1 MAKPDENEKIVSNPA
16 LNGALSGLQAVLNP
30 IVSAHKNIGNIII
43 SFDKDTE
50 TFNVLDM
57 TVDITGAKLNNSV
70 TATFYD
76 ADLNELP
83 RPCEGMVVA
92 TMDYACLV
100 AFNLTLHPHGLDA
113 VLLVKLDYISEM
125 SFFLIKPGSYVTSED
140 LAPLT
145 TGLVNANKRIDDI
158 VGNIVNE
165 EQYVSFYYNPDTGTF
180 SLDEMVGDWD
190 NIAVYHKID
199 LDLYNEST
207 EERFYDGYSCIILFN
222 SPDSAVLAFAM
233 PENWA
238 ESTTVIAQ
246 YDKRKYK
253 WSFTQLKGGEF
264 ATKADVSQVS
274 GRIDD
279 MVGRSELYV
288 SFIYHA
294 PDEFVFYELDG
305 PWEKLALYN
314 KVTVDILDDDGTESI
329 HSGLQG
335 IVISHSPSSAVIMF
349 SLPEE
354 QFGASLTVIAQC
366 DINNRYEWVCTVLNG
381 GVMATVDALNKLT
394 AEVEALK
401 ANAPSGPNTWNGAML
416 EFVENSKEYTVFSN
430 YFSWSDIDKV
440 QVGDIVT
447 FDIRGE
453 SIWYEGKLIGKVD
466 SIAYELKINGGKERE
481 GFTVFL
487 DPWYGTSWNYR
498 RLKIRFTQ
506 GKVEVLFD

>member
-1 MAKPDENEKIVSNPA
+1 MAKTDENEKIVSNPA

-43 SFDKDTE
+43 SFDKATE

-70 TATFYD
+70 TAVFYD

-92 TMDYACLV
+92 TMDNACLV
-100 AFNLTLHPHGLDA
+100 AFNLTQHPHGLDA
-113 VLLVKLDYISEM
+113 VLLVKLDYIGEM

-145 TGLVNANKRIDDI
+145 TGLANANKRIDEIGNTIQGNQEETYVAIVYDFDTKTFALDEC
-158 VGNIVNE
+158 VGNWEDIPVHNKLQIVLLG
-165 EQYVSFYYNPDTGTF
+165 PDGSINDT
-180 SLDEMVGDWD
+180 
-190 NIAVYHKID
+190 
-199 LDLYNEST
+199 DLYGTVLS
-207 EERFYDGYSCIILFN
+207 N
-222 SPDSAVLAFAM
+222 SPESILIAFSVAENDCNMNATVLAHCDKAL
-233 PENWA
+233 ENW
-238 ESTTVIAQ
+238 
-246 YDKRKYK
+246 
-253 WSFTQLKGGEF
+253 SFN
-264 ATKADVSQVS
+264 
-274 GRIDD
+274 I
-279 MVGRSELYV
+279 
-288 SFIYHA
+288 
-294 PDEFVFYELDG
+294 
-305 PWEKLALYN
+305 
-314 KVTVDILDDDGTESI
+314 
-329 HSGLQG
+329 
-335 IVISHSPSSAVIMF
+335 
-349 SLPEE
+349 
-354 QFGASLTVIAQC
+354 
-366 DINNRYEWVCTVLNG
+366 LNG

-401 ANAPSGPNTWNGAML
+401 ANTPTGPNTWRGAML

-466 SIAYELKINGGKERE
+466 SIAYELKMNGGKERE

-487 DPWYGTSWNYR
+487 DPWYGASWTYR